1 MKYTERFDG
10 RAFDEMREMDAK
22 VGVVKN
28 AVGSAMFKIG
38 KTVAIAAVYG
48 PKNLFPKFLQNPKQ
62 GKLRCHYNMMAF
74 SGSGDR
80 VRPGPSRRSKEIS
93 MVTENALSPVLDLS
107 AFPKTVVDVH
117 IELIQTDAGTRCAGI
132 CAASMALADAGF
144 RMKDLVCSVSAGI
157 VGGTPLVDVDYDEEA
172 YEHGSVDIPIAVMPR
187 TGELTLLQMD
197 GEAPKEDVLKAI
209 SMAKEACI
217 KIYEVQKN
225 ALKEKYNNGGN
236 KK

>member
-1 MKYTERFDG
+1 
-10 RAFDEMREMDAK
+10 
-22 VGVVKN
+22 
-28 AVGSAMFKIG
+28 
-38 KTVAIAAVYG
+38 
-48 PKNLFPKFLQNPKQ
+48 
-62 GKLRCHYNMMAF
+62 
-74 SGSGDR
+74 
-80 VRPGPSRRSKEIS
+80 
-93 MVTENALSPVLDLS
+93 
-107 AFPKTVVDVH
+107 
-117 IELIQTDAGTRCAGI
+117 
-132 CAASMALADAGF
+132 
-144 RMKDLVCSVSAGI
+144 MKDLVCSVSAGI